1 MIGPNKIKTAI
12 FISGS
17 GTNLKSLYKFSLTK
31 KSPIKIDLVISN
43 NKDAKGLLF
52 SKKKKII
59 SKVFNFKRRIIVE
72 NKNS

>member
-1 MIGPNKIKTAI
+1 MIGQNKIKTAI

-31 KSPIKIDLVISN
+31 KSPIRIDLVISN

-52 SKKKKII
+52 SKKKKMT
-59 SKVFNFKRRIIVE
+59 SKIFNFIK
-72 NKNS
+72 KNY

>member
-31 KSPIKIDLVISN
+31 KSPIKIVLVISN

-52 SKKKKII
+52 SKKKKN
-59 SKVFNFKRRIIVE
+59 NFE
-72 NKNS
+72 SF